1 MARGKGRSPLVTPAR
16 LRRLL
21 GLAKVVGPVVAPVAL
36 RAVAVAREGLDRARA
51 RRLGVPVESLAAFS
65 GRGGALHARISGVA
79 GVLAELRARHE
90 DAETQR
96 FADEGERRLADLA
109 AAVRAAERMPS
120 ARRRAAHRAV
130 AGELVNLESELLRRL
145 GV

>member
-1 MARGKGRSPLVTPAR
+1 MARDRQRLPLVTPAR
-16 LRRLL
+16 AKRLL
-21 GLAKVVGPVVAPVAL
+21 GLAKVLGPVVLPVAL
-36 RAVAVAREGLDRARA
+36 RAAAVVREGYDRARA

-79 GVLAELRARHE
+79 GVLAELRARHD
-90 DAETQR
+90 DADTQR
-96 FADEGERRLADLA
+96 FADESERRLGDLA
-109 AAVRAAERMPS
+109 SAVRAAERMPS

-130 AGELVNLESELLRRL
+130 AGELVALESELLRRL